1 MINKHDIVDV
11 LRNESFKEIIDN
23 IIQSHIDIIINSDS
37 DEDDKREA
45 AYTRIRVTQELMAYL
60 QSVVDSQ
67 KIEDARWKI

>member
-1 MINKHDIVDV
+1 MINKHDIVDI